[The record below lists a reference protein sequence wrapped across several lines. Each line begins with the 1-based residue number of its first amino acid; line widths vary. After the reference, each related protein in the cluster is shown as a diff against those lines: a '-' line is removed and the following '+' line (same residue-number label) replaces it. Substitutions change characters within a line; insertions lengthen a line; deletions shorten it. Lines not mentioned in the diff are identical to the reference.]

1 MAKNKVS
8 DWSATPANNT
18 DIGDINIAEGC
29 APSNINNA
37 IRELMAQVK
46 DMQTGA
52 DSDNFVIG
60 GALTCSGNAV
70 FSGSVS
76 IPTTPL
82 GVTSGGTGLAT
93 MAAGDVLY
101 ASASNTLARLAS
113 ASTTTSVLLSG
124 NTAPTWGKVALA
136 SAVSGTLPI
145 ANGGTGQTT
154 ATAAINALLP
164 SQSGN
169 SGKYLTTDG
178 TDTSWA
184 TVSGGG
190 GGTVTSVGAGA
201 GMSFTTITG
210 TGSVAMGTP
219 STLTS
224 STTNSAAGATHTHQV
239 DFPVSSVRGQ
249 LGDTALASG
258 NIVLS
263 DLLSFG
269 KSLNSNGYQKL
280 PGGLIIQWG
289 NATISGTTTV
299 VSFST
304 SFSVACYSIIA
315 IPFFSGDTG
324 GFASSIGVSSA
335 PTKTGC
341 VLSTD
346 TAATSLYFI
355 AIGQ

>member
-52 DSDNFVIG
+52 DADNFVIG

-101 ASASNTLARLAS
+101 ASAANTLARLAS

-124 NTAPTWGKVALA
+124 NTAPTWGKVALT

-154 ATAAINALLP
+154 ANAALNALLP
-164 SQSGN
+164 AQGPN
-169 SGKYLTTDG
+169 GGKFLTTDG
-178 TDTSWA
+178 TNTSWE
-184 TVSGGG
+184 TVSGGSG
-190 GGTVTSVGAGA
+190 SVTSVSAGA
-201 GMSFTTITG
+201 GMNFTTIT
-210 TGSVAMGTP
+210 TSGSVDLGTP
-219 STLTS
+219 STLGL
-224 STTNSAAGATHTHQV
+224 STTNQVTGTTHTHQV

-258 NIVLS
+258 NIVLA

-269 KSLNSNGYQKL
+269 RSLNSNGYQKL

-304 SFSVACYSIIA
+304 AFSVACYSVVV
-315 IPFFSGDTG
+315 IPFASGDTG
-324 GFASSIGVSSA
+324 GLASAIGISSG

-341 VLSTD
+341 VFSTD
-346 TAATSLYFI
+346 AAATALYFI
-355 AIGQ
+355 AVGQ

>member
-46 DMQTGA
+46 DMQTGV
-52 DSDNFVIG
+52 DGDNFVIG

-82 GVTSGGTGLAT
+82 GVTSGGIGLAT
-93 MAAGDVLY
+93 VASGDMLY
-101 ASASNTLARLAS
+101 ASASNTLARLAGA
-113 ASTTTSVLLSG
+113 ASGNVLLSG
-124 NTAPTWGKVALA
+124 TAPTWGKVALA

-154 ATAAINALLP
+154 ATAATNALLP

-178 TDTSWA
+178 TNTSWA

-190 GGTVTSVGAGA
+190 GGTVTSVAAGA

-210 TGSVAMGTP
+210 TGTVTMGTP
-219 STLTS
+219 GTLSS
-224 STTNSAAGATHTHQV
+224 STTNLASGTTHTHAV
-239 DFPVSSVRGQ
+239 TFPVSSLKGQ
-249 LGDTALASG
+249 SSDTAQTGNILLTSLAS
-258 NIVLS
+258 
-263 DLLSFG
+263 FA
-269 KSLNSNGYQKL
+269 KSLNSNGYQKF

-289 NATISGTTTV
+289 YSAISASSTTV
-299 VSFST
+299 TFPIAFS
-304 SFSVACYSIIA
+304 SACYCVVATSYA
-315 IPFFSGDTG
+315 AADTG
-324 GFASSIGVSSA
+324 GVDFAPAVKTL
-335 PTKTGC
+335 PTTTQ
-341 VLSTD
+341 VEMSTY
-346 TAATSLYFI
+346 TSVDGFFWI

>member
-52 DSDNFVIG
+52 DADNFVIG

-101 ASASNTLARLAS
+101 ASAANTLARLAS

-124 NTAPTWGKVALA
+124 NTAPTWGKVALT

-154 ATAAINALLP
+154 ATAATNALLP

-178 TDTSWA
+178 TNTSWA
-184 TVSGGG
+184 TVSGGSG
-190 GGTVTSVGAGA
+190 SVTSVSAGA
-201 GMSFTTITG
+201 GMNFTTIT
-210 TGSVAMGTP
+210 TSGSVDLGTP
-219 STLTS
+219 STLGL
-224 STTNSAAGATHTHQV
+224 STTNQVTGTTHTHQV

-258 NIVLS
+258 NIVLA

-269 KSLNSNGYQKL
+269 RSLNSNGYQKL

-304 SFSVACYSIIA
+304 AFSVACYSVVV
-315 IPFFSGDTG
+315 IPFASGDTG
-324 GFASSIGVSSA
+324 GLASAIGISSG

-341 VLSTD
+341 VFSTD
-346 TAATSLYFI
+346 AAATALYFI
-355 AIGQ
+355 AVGQ